1 MTITIIIEE
10 LLKDIRERSHLDVQ
24 GMEPDMQ
31 YRIEAGSDKNEQL
44 KREIVI
50 VSSALTRMLQRYLVD
65 DDTDTADNTLD
76 GRVDEQDE
84 QLEWELE
91 MSDRRASN
99 KAQPLTD
106 ACHDYM
112 VHYTLARYY
121 KSVNAGELSN
131 THSLQT
137 ADAARE
143 IEGLLF
149 SKTPPRYEPATGE

>member
-24 GMEPDMQ
+24 GLEPEMQ

-65 DDTDTADNTLD
+65 SDSQEADNTLD
-76 GRVDEQDE
+76 GRVGS
-84 QLEWELE
+84 QLEWELH
-91 MSDRRASN
+91 MSERRASN
-99 KAQPLTD
+99 KAQPLAD

-143 IEGLLF
+143 IEGLLY
-149 SKTPPRYEPATGE
+149 SKTPPKYEPAGGE

>member
-1 MTITIIIEE
+1 
-10 LLKDIRERSHLDVQ
+10 
-24 GMEPDMQ
+24 MQ

-65 DDTDTADNTLD
+65 NDTDAADNTLE
-76 GRVDEQDE
+76 GRVGE
-84 QLEWELE
+84 QLEWELD
-91 MSDRRASN
+91 MSERRASN

-106 ACHDYM
+106 ACHDYL
-112 VHYTLARYY
+112 VHYTLVRYY

-143 IEGLLF
+143 IEGLLY
-149 SKTPPRYEPATGE
+149 SKTPPKYEPAGGE

>member
-24 GMEPDMQ
+24 GMEPDVQ
-31 YRIEAGSDKNEQL
+31 YRTEAGSDKNEQL

-50 VSSALTRMLQRYLVD
+50 VSSALTRMLKRHLVD
-65 DDTDTADNTLD
+65 SDSQEADNTLD
-76 GRVDEQDE
+76 GRVGS
-84 QLEWELE
+84 QLEWELD
-91 MSDRRASN
+91 MSERRASN

-143 IEGLLF
+143 IEGLLY
-149 SKTPPRYEPATGE
+149 SKTPPKYEPAGGE

>member
-31 YRIEAGSDKNEQL
+31 YRTEAGSDKNEQL

-50 VSSALTRMLQRYLVD
+50 VSSALTRMLQRYLNVD
-65 DDTDTADNTLD
+65 DTAQADNTLD
-76 GRVDEQDE
+76 GRVGQ
-84 QLEWELE
+84 QLVWELD

-99 KAQPLTD
+99 KAQPLAD
-106 ACHDYM
+106 ACHDYL

-137 ADAARE
+137 ADAAGE

-149 SKTPPRYEPATGE
+149 SKTPPRYEPADGE

>member
-24 GMEPDMQ
+24 GMAPDVQ

-65 DDTDTADNTLD
+65 SDSQEADNTLD
-76 GRVDEQDE
+76 GSVGS
-84 QLEWELE
+84 QLEWELD
-91 MSDRRASN
+91 MSERRASN
-99 KAQPLTD
+99 KAQPLAD

-137 ADAARE
+137 ADVARE
-143 IEGLLF
+143 IEGLLY
-149 SKTPPRYEPATGE
+149 SKTPPKYEPAGGE

>member
-24 GMEPDMQ
+24 GMEPDVQ
-31 YRIEAGSDKNEQL
+31 YRTEAGSDKNEQL

-50 VSSALTRMLQRYLVD
+50 VSSALTRMLQRYLVA
-65 DDTDTADNTLD
+65 DDTDAADNALD
-76 GRVDEQDE
+76 GRVGQ
-84 QLEWELE
+84 QLVWELD

-99 KAQPLTD
+99 KAQPLAD

-149 SKTPPRYEPATGE
+149 SKTPPRYEPADGE

>member
-10 LLKDIRERSHLDVQ
+10 LLKDIRERSRLDVQ
-24 GMEPDMQ
+24 GMEPDVQ
-31 YRIEAGSDKNEQL
+31 YRTEAGSDKNEQL

-50 VSSALTRMLQRYLVD
+50 VSSALTRMLQRYLTH
-65 DDTDTADNTLD
+65 DDTGTADDTLD
-76 GRVDEQDE
+76 GRVGE
-84 QLEWELE
+84 QLVWNLNVSE
-91 MSDRRASN
+91 RRASN
-99 KAQPLTD
+99 LAQPLTD

-149 SKTPPRYEPATGE
+149 SKTPPRYEPADGE

>member
-24 GMEPDMQ
+24 GMESDMQ

-65 DDTDTADNTLD
+65 SVSQEADNTLD
-76 GRVDEQDE
+76 GRVGS

-99 KAQPLTD
+99 KAQPLAD
-106 ACHDYM
+106 ACHDYL

-143 IEGLLF
+143 IEGLLY
-149 SKTPPRYEPATGE
+149 SKTPPKYEPAGGE

>member
-24 GMEPDMQ
+24 GMEPDVQ
-31 YRIEAGSDKNEQL
+31 YRTEAGSDKNEQL
-44 KREIVI
+44 KREIII

-65 DDTDTADNTLD
+65 SDSQEADNTLD
-76 GRVDEQDE
+76 GRVGS
-84 QLEWELE
+84 QLEWELY
-91 MSDRRASN
+91 MSERRASN

-131 THSLQT
+131 SHSLQT

-143 IEGLLF
+143 IEGLLY
-149 SKTPPRYEPATGE
+149 SKTPPKYEPAGGE

>member
-24 GMEPDMQ
+24 GVEPDVQ
-31 YRIEAGSDKNEQL
+31 YRTEAGSDKNEQL

-50 VSSALTRMLQRYLVD
+50 VSSALTRMLQRYLVA
-65 DDTDTADNTLD
+65 DDTETADNTLD
-76 GRVDEQDE
+76 GRVGS
-84 QLEWELE
+84 QLEWELD
-91 MSDRRASN
+91 MSERRASN
-99 KAQPLTD
+99 KVQPLTD

-137 ADAARE
+137 ADAAKE
-143 IEGLLF
+143 IQELLY
-149 SKTPPRYEPATGE
+149 SKTPPIYEPAGGE